1 MKNKCFAQILTV
13 STLLF
18 LTGCRAND
26 AQSVNNG
33 RNDINSAHLD
43 TGVEKEENTEDINET
58 EDAES
63 ESETIKPES
72 EELLDA
78 FLADEI
84 PAFYEDGTA
93 TVMRSDL
100 DGKDYESYSVGER
113 MDLDNDGE
121 EEQILNGPYGGM
133 YFDARDGKVYVLA
146 QGEGTAFWLSYTCY
160 DDAVWIVHSDTT
172 HAGRQMY
179 WLTKYDGDGSV
190 ADEFQLSA
198 EYWDSPDDGYDEDST
213 FIYRGEEISMEE
225 YETLREEILEY

>member
-33 RNDINSAHLD
+33 RNDINSARLD
-43 TGVEKEENTEDINET
+43 TGVEKEENTEDINEI

-63 ESETIKPES
+63 ESETITPES

-100 DGKDYESYSVGER
+100 DGEDYESYSVGER
-113 MDLDNDGE
+113 TDLDNDGE
-121 EEQILNGPYGGM
+121 EEQILNGPY
-133 YFDARDGKVYVLA
+133 L
-146 QGEGTAFWLSYTCY
+146 L
-160 DDAVWIVHSDTT
+160 
-172 HAGRQMY
+172 
-179 WLTKYDGDGSV
+179 
-190 ADEFQLSA
+190 
-198 EYWDSPDDGYDEDST
+198 
-213 FIYRGEEISMEE
+213 
-225 YETLREEILEY
+225 